1 MPARKRITGFRA
13 FILCGCRG
21 PERFCVCIDT
31 EHLFA
36 AGYNLGSDEG
46 IMRTFARF
54 KKLIGFKPRR
64 HSHE

>member
-1 MPARKRITGFRA
+1 MPARKRRTGFRA
-13 FILCGCRG
+13 FILCGCRE
-21 PERFCVCIDT
+21 PERLCVCIDT
-31 EHLFA
+31 AHLFA
-36 AGYNLGSDEG
+36 AGYDLGSDEG